1 MARARNI
8 KPGFYANEDLA
19 ECSIWA
25 RFIFPGLWMLADRE
39 GRLEYRPKKI
49 KGELLR
55 FDSVDAEPLLLELQ
69 ALGFILIYD
78 ALGKKY
84 IQIIKFR
91 DHQNPHYK
99 EAPSTIPAPDG
110 WVNSLG
116 LDAQSSDDDTETDIS
131 MIDGET
137 SGSDS
142 DDKPMIGGQTGLI
155 PDSGFLIPDSGSQR
169 EEAPA
174 KPSPADRGTRLPKDW
189 TPDDEQIAFCRQE
202 RPDLDPHGVASRFR
216 DHWIAQPGVKGR
228 KSDWPATWRNWVRN
242 ERAAPRANG
251 EKFDP
256 VTYVNRNRVDRFA
269 GAK

>member
-1 MARARNI
+1 MARSRNI
-8 KPGFYANEDLA
+8 KPGFYSNEDLA

-55 FDSVDAEPLLLELQ
+55 FDTVEAEPLLQELQ
-69 ALGFILIYD
+69 AFGFILIYD

-110 WVNSLG
+110 WVDSLG
-116 LDAQSSDDDTETDIS
+116 STVQSSDYETEVDGS
-131 MIDGET
+131 MKDGET
-137 SGSDS
+137 QGSDS
-142 DDKPMIGGQTGLI
+142 DGRPMIGGQTGLI
-155 PDSGFLIPDSGSQR
+155 PDSGFLIQKTRSSRDDLAEPFAQFWQSYPRKVSKAEAEKAYRKLKPDSALQATLLAAVALQARSQ
-169 EEAPA
+169 EW
-174 KPSPADRGTRLPKDW
+174 TKD
-189 TPDDEQIAFCRQE
+189 DCRFV
-202 RPDLDPHGVASRFR
+202 PHA
-216 DHWIAQPGVKGR
+216 
-228 KSDWPATWRNWVRN
+228 ATWLNQRRWEDQLSPGTVHAMPN
-242 ERAAPRANG
+242 
-251 EKFDP
+251 
-256 VTYVNRNRVDRFA
+256 RFA